1 MLSLL
6 QSSNESA
13 PDSNAAACG
22 RRVDPDEL
30 KAVVRDGMILMGQ
43 AEREQLT
50 RDLERELD
58 HLGMRMSS
66 HMIMIGIPAA
76 SHSEL
81 TPNEVG
87 HFVRFLNLTAPR
99 LMPAIERV
107 LARHIAFLREEEP
120 LQPAA

>member
-1 MLSLL
+1 MLNLL

-13 PDSNAAACG
+13 AASIAAAPC
-22 RRVDPDEL
+22 RWIDSDEL
-30 KAVVRDGMILMGQ
+30 KARVRDGMILMEQ
-43 AEREQLT
+43 TEREQLI
-50 RDLERELD
+50 RDLERELNNAGF
-58 HLGMRMSS
+58 LISS
-66 HMIMIGIPAA
+66 HLIMIGIPAQ

-87 HFVRFLNLTAPR
+87 HFVRFLKLTAPR

-107 LARHIAFLREEEP
+107 LARHIAFLREQEP